1 MTTNITLLTIA
12 VGDILLPGEGSN
24 AGAEPNRRSRDCQP
38 MNLEQLS

>member
-24 AGAEPNRRSRDCQP
+24 AARSQTVDP
-38 MNLEQLS
+38 GIVNL